1 VSTSTRSPGEYI
13 EHLTPGD
20 HTPVVFWTSMLIFAF
35 ILAPILIV
43 IAVSFTSSEFISFPP
58 EDISLKWYR
67 TVLTDPNWVGPMRNS
82 VITGALVAVLSTIC
96 GTCGTIALNRSNIP
110 LKNAVY
116 TFLITPMMVPRIV
129 LAISTFNVFMA
140 ANLTGSFLGLTL
152 ALTTI
157 TTPYSLITTM
167 ASFSSLDESTTEA
180 SRIHGATRLQTFRHV
195 TLPTI
200 LPGMISGAVFS
211 FIIAWNDYIIAVYV
225 SGTKGMLPITIFQS
239 LRYRVSPSIAA
250 VGGVVIGVS
259 VLLSVLVFIFD
270 ERY

>member
-1 VSTSTRSPGEYI
+1 MTTKTSRSRGLLESV
-13 EHLTPGD
+13 TPGD
-20 HTPVVFWTSMLIFAF
+20 HTPLVFWMSMLIFVF

-43 IAVSFTSSEFISFPP
+43 IAVSFTSSEFITFPP
-58 EDISLKWYR
+58 DSLSLRWYR
-67 TVLTDPNWVGPMRNS
+67 TVLTDDSWIGPMRNS
-82 VITGALVAVLSTIC
+82 VITGVLVAILSTIC
-96 GTCGTIALNRSNIP
+96 GTCGTIALNRSDIP
-110 LKNAVY
+110 LKNALY

-129 LAISTFNVFMA
+129 IAISIFNVFMA
-140 ANLTGSFLGLTL
+140 ANLTGDFLGLTL

-157 TTPYSLITTM
+157 TIPYSLITTM

-195 TLPTI
+195 TFPTI

-211 FIIAWNDYIIAVYV
+211 FIIAWNDYIIAVYI

-239 LRYRVSPSIAA
+239 LRYRISPSIAA
-250 VGGVVIGVS
+250 VGTIVIGVS